1 MPRPAC
7 SNVRAAAFSPFN
19 NNHSLPSPREP
30 VGHSRGWPRVLA
42 WFWQR
47 TSLPSQQQI
56 GGFDLSAPL
65 DVFRKLT
72 AFPRSHNC
80 FYHTTTFWTSWPFTS
95 WHHLYL
101 QANLR
106 FGSHHI
112 ILPTLPQDLL
122 RLREWHH
129 CDLTGVI
136 MGKQFFL
143 DASERGGDV
152 MPSLFNP
159 WHSCSVT
166 GSFILADT
174 EVTALPGSQENNL
187 RRSRHL
193 WNPGFAVYPP
203 NSPIHVLLGRF
214 FFSSWGVFHVMR
226 LAGSCSI
233 SSMFNSLF

>member
-1 MPRPAC
+1 MLPL
-7 SNVRAAAFSPFN
+7 
-19 NNHSLPSPREP
+19 SLPLTITIPFPRLA
-30 VGHSRGWPRVLA
+30 SRWDTAGAGRGFCA

-47 TSLPSQQQI
+47 TSLPSLQQI

-80 FYHTTTFWTSWPFTS
+80 FYHTTPFWTAWPFTS

-101 QANLR
+101 QANLC

-112 ILPTLPQDLL
+112 ILPILPQDLL

-143 DASERGGDV
+143 DASKWEGDV

-159 WHSCSVT
+159 WHSCSVAD
-166 GSFILADT
+166 SFILADI
-174 EVTALPGSQENNL
+174 EVTALPGFRENNL

-193 WNPGFAVYPP
+193 WNPQTHPFISCWVDFSFPHGEFFMWWDLQAPAP
-203 NSPIHVLLGRF
+203 SPLCLIHFSKLLLSLEG
-214 FFSSWGVFHVMR
+214 SSWR
-226 LAGSCSI
+226 D
-233 SSMFNSLF
+233 